1 MTLLLS
7 LLLFI
12 FWFWLPS
19 ILHPTEEQTPSP
31 LQIHPFSLSSLL
43 WHSSHAH
50 THPCTLTHTHAHSLT
65 HMLARTHTH
74 SFQVKLI
81 NVFYVR
87 EVEKS
92 CRLSKS
98 SVCIDKQAVMNFKR
112 INDSKVIFFF
122 TLCSHADEMNGL
134 MEHQHCPEKT
144 SESGAVIR
152 TRNSSKAV
160 QMLTCVHAG

>member
-1 MTLLLS
+1 MS
-7 LLLFI
+7 
-12 FWFWLPS
+12 
-19 ILHPTEEQTPSP
+19 E
-31 LQIHPFSLSSLL
+31 
-43 WHSSHAH
+43 
-50 THPCTLTHTHAHSLT
+50 
-65 HMLARTHTH
+65 
-74 SFQVKLI
+74 KLK
-81 NVFYVR
+81 
-87 EVEKS
+87 KS

-152 TRNSSKAV
+152 TRNSPKFSTNAYMCPCWLNLNCNRIS
-160 QMLTCVHAG
+160 QG